1 MQGAGWR
8 ACLQSGMHTTLRILP
23 LAALWLALSAGAQ
36 TVAPVP
42 EASAPLPLSP
52 RVERITHEDAL
63 SRIDELR
70 VGGQT
75 QRIDVQP
82 KNGAPAYQIQPSQ
95 GQPSALDSATQPSGN
110 AGRSSWRILSF

>member
-1 MQGAGWR
+1 
-8 ACLQSGMHTTLRILP
+8 MHLILRTLP
-23 LAALWLALSAGAQ
+23 LAALWLALSVGAQ
-36 TVAPVP
+36 TPAPEGSP
-42 EASAPLPLSP
+42 PLPLSP

>member
-1 MQGAGWR
+1 
-8 ACLQSGMHTTLRILP
+8 MHPILRTST
-23 LAALWLALSAGAQ
+23 LAALWLALSATAQ
-36 TVAPVP
+36 TPASPP
-42 EASAPLPLSP
+42 EAAAPLPLTP

-82 KNGAPAYQIQPSQ
+82 KNGAPAYQIQPEH
-95 GQPSALDSATQPSGN
+95 GQPAGLDGATQPTGN

>member
-1 MQGAGWR
+1 
-8 ACLQSGMHTTLRILP
+8 MHSTLRLLTLP
-23 LAALWLALSAGAQ
+23 TLCLAVSAAAQ
-36 TVAPVP
+36 TPAPAP
-42 EASAPLPLSP
+42 DAPAPLPLTP

-82 KNGAPAYQIQPSQ
+82 KNGAPAYQIQPGQ
-95 GQPSALDSATQPSGN
+95 GQPAGLDSATQPTGS

>member
-1 MQGAGWR
+1 
-8 ACLQSGMHTTLRILP
+8 MHLILRTLP
-23 LAALWLALSAGAQ
+23 LAALWLALSVGAQ
-36 TVAPVP
+36 TPAP
-42 EASAPLPLSP
+42 EASSPLPLSP

-82 KNGAPAYQIQPSQ
+82 KNGAPTYQIQPSQ

>member
-1 MQGAGWR
+1 
-8 ACLQSGMHTTLRILP
+8 MHLILRTLP
-23 LAALWLALSAGAQ
+23 LAALWLALGVSAQ
-36 TVAPVP
+36 TPDPVP

-82 KNGAPAYQIQPSQ
+82 KNGAPAYQIQTGQ
-95 GQPSALDSATQPSGN
+95 GQPAGLDGATQPTGN